1 MRRPTLILS
10 TTLCFALLLAA
21 AMAWASWSSG
31 AAPYRLDAAA
41 LARPL
46 PCRFRDGDE
55 HDACRVAVPGPY
67 VLELAHGNG
76 SLLYYGAHHT
86 SDPASPQVAD
96 IETRWSE
103 FRPTIALC
111 EGRSRGYLT
120 GWLGRLLQGLPEP
133 ALVHELA
140 RRDGVPLVSLEPEYE
155 DEVALLLRQ
164 WSPEQVALYFTMRVY
179 WSEAGG
185 KADEALAE
193 DLVRKRT
200 AVRGL
205 LGTMASAADIDRVWA
220 KSLAAHG
227 DWRTHTSMPEGT
239 FLEEI
244 DLASRVVRGEH
255 MARVLVELVGR
266 GERVFAVVGSGHVI
280 RQEWTLR
287 AMLGAA
293 SANDQP
299 PDACG
304 TPIAEERDPAR

>member
-1 MRRPTLILS
+1 MRRPMLILS
-10 TTLCFALLLAA
+10 TVLFLAA
-21 AMAWASWSSG
+21 LTVAVIARASWSPG

-41 LARPL
+41 LAKPL
-46 PCRFRDGDE
+46 PCRFRNGEE
-55 HDACRVAVPGPY
+55 HDARRVAVPWPY
-67 VLELAHGNG
+67 LLELAHGSG
-76 SLLYYGAHHT
+76 SLLYYGAHHS

-96 IETRWSE
+96 IETRWRE

-120 GWLGRLLQGLPEP
+120 GRLGRLLQGLPEP

-140 RRDGVPLVSLEPEYE
+140 RRDGVPLVSLEPVYE
-155 DEVALLLRQ
+155 DEVAMLLWR
-164 WSPEQVALYFTMRVY
+164 WSPEEVALYFTMRVY

-185 KADEALAE
+185 KADEPLAE
-193 DLVRKRT
+193 DLLRKRT

-205 LGTMASAADIDRVWA
+205 EGTMTTSADIDRVWA
-220 KSLAAHG
+220 KSLAAQG
-227 DWRTHTSMPEGT
+227 DWRTRTSMPEGT

-255 MARVLVELVGR
+255 MARVLVELVDR

-280 RQEWTLR
+280 RQEWALR

-293 SANDQP
+293 PARDQP
-299 PDACG
+299 ADACD
-304 TPIAEERDPAR
+304 ENR

>member
-1 MRRPTLILS
+1 MRRTILILS
-10 TTLCFALLLAA
+10 TVLCITLSVAA
-21 AMAWASWSSG
+21 AMAYASWSSG

-41 LARPL
+41 LAKPL
-46 PCRFRDGDE
+46 PCRFRNGDE
-55 HDACRVAVPGPY
+55 HDARRVAVPGPY
-67 VLELAHGNG
+67 LLELAQGSG
-76 SLLYYGAHHT
+76 SLLYYGAHHS

-96 IETRWSE
+96 IEARWKE

-120 GWLGRLLQGLPEP
+120 GRLGRLLQGLPES

-140 RRDGVPLVSLEPEYE
+140 RRDDVPLVSLEPVYE
-155 DEVALLLRQ
+155 DEVAMLLRQ

-185 KADEALAE
+185 KADEPLAE
-193 DLVRKRT
+193 DLLRKRT
-200 AVRGL
+200 AVHGL
-205 LGTMASAADIDRVWA
+205 EGTMATAADIDHVWS
-220 KSLAAHG
+220 KSLATHG
-227 DWRTHTSMPEGT
+227 DWRTRTSMPEGT

-280 RQEWTLR
+280 RQEWALR
-287 AMLGAA
+287 SMLGAA
-293 SANDQP
+293 PAGDQP

-304 TPIAEERDPAR
+304 AR

>member
-1 MRRPTLILS
+1 MRRPILILS
-10 TTLCFALLLAA
+10 TALCLTLLLAV
-21 AMAWASWSSG
+21 AMAYASWSSG

-55 HDACRVAVPGPY
+55 HDARRVAVPGPY
-67 VLELAHGNG
+67 LLEIANGRG
-76 SLLYYGAHHT
+76 SLLYYGAHHS

-96 IETRWSE
+96 IEARWKE

-120 GWLGRLLQGLPEP
+120 GRLGRLLQGLPES

-140 RRDGVPLVSLEPEYE
+140 RRDNVPLVSLEPVYE
-155 DEVALLLRQ
+155 DEVAMLLRR
-164 WSPEQVALYFTMRVY
+164 WSPEEVALYFTMRVY

-185 KADEALAE
+185 KADEPLAE
-193 DLVRKRT
+193 DLLRKRT

-205 LGTMASAADIDRVWA
+205 EGTMAAAADIDRVWA
-220 KSLAAHG
+220 KSLGAHG
-227 DWRTHTSMPEGT
+227 DWRTRTSMPEGT

-255 MARVLVELVGR
+255 MTRVLVELVGK
-266 GERVFAVVGSGHVI
+266 GERVLAVVGSGHVI
-280 RQEWTLR
+280 RQEWALR
-287 AMLGAA
+287 TMLGAPA
-293 SANDQP
+293 ADDQP
-299 PDACG
+299 ADAC
-304 TPIAEERDPAR
+304 AMKR